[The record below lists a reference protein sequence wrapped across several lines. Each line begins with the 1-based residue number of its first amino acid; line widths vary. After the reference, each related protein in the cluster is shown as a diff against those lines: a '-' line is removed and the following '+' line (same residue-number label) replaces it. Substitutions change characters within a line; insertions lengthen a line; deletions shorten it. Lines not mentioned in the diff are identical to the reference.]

1 MLKRGASKVYKCL
14 FYTVHM
20 EVKRMFED
28 IPLEIFLVLYGVIVA
43 ALLVLVALSF
53 YVVKQWQKAV
63 ILRFGKI
70 TQITEAGLHFKIPLI
85 ESVILVDLRTQTLEM
100 ERQVAITKDNI
111 SIGIDA
117 VVFMKIEDAQ
127 KFVLN
132 IEDYRSAVTKYAQAS
147 MRDLVGKYSLDD
159 LLTSRAE
166 IAQVLKAKVDE
177 LGKVWGIDVTNV
189 EIQDISLPED
199 MKRAFAIRAEAERES
214 EAIITKAHAE
224 LEASKNYKEAAL
236 NLKDPSALQLRILE
250 TIKQVS
256 KDQSNTIIF
265 ALPTETLT
273 SMGITGIAAASSIN
287 SSDARKRKKEA
298 LEAMKKPIA
307 LAPKEEIKESE
318 EEEE

>member
-1 MLKRGASKVYKCL
+1 MDEIITFIIFALAGIAGL
-14 FYTVHM
+14 IMFY
-20 EVKRMFED
+20 
-28 IPLEIFLVLYGVIVA
+28 I
-43 ALLVLVALSF
+43 ALAI
-53 YVVKQWQKAV
+53 YIVKQWQKAV

-70 TQITEAGLHFKIPLI
+70 TKITEAGLHFKTPLI

-147 MRDLVGKYSLDD
+147 MRDLVGKYSLND

-166 IAQVLKAKVDE
+166 IAQSLKAKVDE
-177 LGKVWGIDVTNV
+177 LAKAWGIDVTNV

-199 MKRAFAIRAEAERES
+199 MKRAFAVRAEAERES
-214 EAIITKAHAE
+214 EAIIIKAHAE
-224 LEASKNYKEAAL
+224 LEASKNYKGAAL
-236 NLKDPSALQLRILE
+236 NLKDPGALQLRILE
-250 TIKQVS
+250 TIKQIS

-273 SMGITGIAAASSIN
+273 SIGAGGLAAMASIN
-287 SSDARKRKKEA
+287 SSDARKRRAMA
-298 LEAMKKPIA
+298 LEQAKKPIQ
-307 LAPKEEIKESE
+307 LPTKEKEE
-318 EEEE
+318 

>member
-1 MLKRGASKVYKCL
+1 MLKRGANKVYKCL

-43 ALLVLVALSF
+43 ALLILAALSF
-53 YVVKQWQKAV
+53 YIVKQWQKAV

-70 TQITEAGLHFKIPLI
+70 TQITEAGLHFKTPLI

-147 MRDLVGKYSLDD
+147 MRDLVGKYSLND

-166 IAQVLKAKVDE
+166 IAQALKAKVDE
-177 LGKVWGIDVTNV
+177 LAKAWGIDVTNV

-199 MKRAFAIRAEAERES
+199 MKRAFAVRAEAERES
-214 EAIITKAHAE
+214 EAIIIKARAE

-236 NLKDPSALQLRILE
+236 NFKDPGALQLRILE

-256 KDQSNTIIF
+256 KDQSNTIMF

-273 SMGITGIAAASSIN
+273 SIGAGGLAAMASIN
-287 SSDARKRKKEA
+287 SSDARKRRAMA
-298 LEAMKKPIA
+298 LEQAKKPIQ
-307 LAPKEEIKESE
+307 LPTKEKEE
-318 EEEE
+318 